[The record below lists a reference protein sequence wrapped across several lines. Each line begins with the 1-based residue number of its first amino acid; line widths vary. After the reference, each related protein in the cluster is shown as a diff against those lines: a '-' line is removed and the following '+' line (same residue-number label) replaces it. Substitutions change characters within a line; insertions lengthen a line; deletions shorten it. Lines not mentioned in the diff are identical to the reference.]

1 MGRSKAGVVM
11 AWLAG
16 AALWPAWLAAAPL
29 PVVRFSADEWPPFVS
44 AALPGDGLSGALVAA
59 VYQRLGMQSQ
69 IEYFPW
75 KRAMEFGL
83 HNPRYAGLLPVWRTP
98 EREKLCHFSSPIGS
112 TQTVLAYLK
121 TAPVR
126 PATLAGLRGVRLGTV
141 AGYAYGE
148 QFDAARER
156 GDVSPDEGV
165 NDETNLRKLLIG
177 RYAVIVIERHVLD
190 YLLHTPQFGTGER
203 ERVGYAD
210 NLFKERPVTVCFKHT
225 AQGQEQQKAFNNA
238 ARELDL
244 ERLEKEYWQRAHLD
258 GGTAPRRTGGMHM
271 RPVAD

>member
-1 MGRSKAGVVM
+1 MGRLKSGIVM
-11 AWLAG
+11 AWLAC
-16 AALWPAWLAAAPL
+16 ACWPAWLAAAPL
-29 PVVRFSADEWPPFVS
+29 PVVRFSADEWPPFVT
-44 AALPGDGLSGALVAA
+44 ATLPGDGLSGALVAA
-59 VYQRLGMQSQ
+59 VYQRLGMHSE

-112 TQTVLAYLK
+112 TQTVLASLK
-121 TAPVR
+121 AAPVR
-126 PATLAGLRGVRLGTV
+126 PDTLAGLRGVRLGTV

-148 QFDAARER
+148 QFDAARAR

-177 RYAVIVIERHVLD
+177 RYSVIVIERHVLD
-190 YLLHTPQFGTGER
+190 YLLHTPQFGAAER
-203 ERVGYAD
+203 ERVAIAD
-210 NLFKERPVTVCFKHT
+210 KLFRERPVAVCFKHT
-225 AQGQEQQKAFNNA
+225 AQGQAQQKAFNNA

-244 ERLEKEYWQRAHLD
+244 ERLEREYWQHAHLD
-258 GGTAPRRTGGMHM
+258 GGNAPRRAGEPHA
-271 RPVAD
+271 RPVAN

>member
-1 MGRSKAGVVM
+1 MGRLKSGIVV
-11 AWLAG
+11 AWLACAG
-16 AALWPAWLAAAPL
+16 WPMWLGAAPL
-29 PVVRFSADEWPPFVS
+29 PVVRFSADEWPPFVT

-59 VYQRLGMQSQ
+59 VYQRLGMRSE

-98 EREKLCHFSSPIGS
+98 EREKLCHFSSSIGS
-112 TQTVLAYLK
+112 TQTVLAFLK
-121 TAPVR
+121 AAPVR
-126 PATLAGLRGVRLGTV
+126 PDTLAGLRGVRLGTV

-148 QFDAARER
+148 QFDAARAR
-156 GDVSPDEGV
+156 GDVSPDESV

-177 RYAVIVIERHVLD
+177 RYSVIVIERHVLD
-190 YLLHTPQFGTGER
+190 YLLHTPQFGPGER
-203 ERVGYAD
+203 ERVGIAD

-225 AQGQEQQKAFNNA
+225 PQGLEQQKAFNGA

-244 ERLEKEYWQRAHLD
+244 ERLEREYWKRAHLD
-258 GGTAPRRTGGMHM
+258 GGGTLRRADTGHA
-271 RPVAD
+271 RPVAN